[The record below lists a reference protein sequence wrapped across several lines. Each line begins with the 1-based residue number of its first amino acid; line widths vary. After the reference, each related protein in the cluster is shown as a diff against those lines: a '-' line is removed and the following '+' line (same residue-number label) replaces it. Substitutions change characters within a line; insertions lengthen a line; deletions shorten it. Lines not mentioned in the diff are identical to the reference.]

1 MQYLLEDAR
10 LLFTLLLLSATAV
23 LVLLFSMAHRIS
35 ARIKARKENA
45 AQASKWD
52 DMVLPQACCP
62 GGSAPCCPAGACRC
76 K

>member
-23 LVLLFSMAHRIS
+23 LVLLFSMVHRIS

-45 AQASKWD
+45 VQAPKRD
-52 DMVLPQACCP
+52 DMIFPQACYP
-62 GGSAPCCPAGACRC
+62 GGSAPCCPAGACNC